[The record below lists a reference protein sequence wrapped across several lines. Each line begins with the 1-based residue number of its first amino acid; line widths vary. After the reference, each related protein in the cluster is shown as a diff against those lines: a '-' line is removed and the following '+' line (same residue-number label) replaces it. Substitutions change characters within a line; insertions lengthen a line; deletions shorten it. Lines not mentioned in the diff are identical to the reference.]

1 MESIFA
7 DELQEQLSDKK
18 IDLDKI
24 KVNLKVDLNITEV
37 LKYFCGL
44 CIHLSHRKDERAIDR
59 EGEGYL
65 VISYHPV
72 IIVTKDLPG
81 VKENL
86 CQVLSRNG
94 YLACPSPEGKRY
106 LINGQPKSVPTSTFI
121 NILIGAEIPFIRIM
135 QYGMK
140 METDTYFKILSGISV

>member
-18 IDLDKI
+18 IDPDKI

-44 CIHLSHRKDERAIDR
+44 CIHLSHGKDEHAIDR
-59 EGEGYL
+59 GEGYL

-94 YLACPSPEGKRY
+94 YLACPSLEGKRY

-121 NILIGAEIPFIRIM
+121 NILIEAKIPFIRIM

-140 METDTYFKILSGISV
+140 METDTYTDIPDNILK